1 MKRVHVCLVSKEPI
15 PNLVPLRSPGL
26 EPDRVILLVTGEMS
40 PQAARLERVIH
51 RWGIRDVVR
60 MPVAA
65 YDPSAVSAVCSA
77 IIADHAHDHLL
88 LNATGGTKIMALAA
102 FETFAR
108 NNCEAFYVDSAGHR
122 ILSLSGAPSAYPFAD
137 VIDVADYLAAYGQQ
151 IIEEQPIGEERS
163 QYRAVADRIVSDA
176 QRFSDAV
183 AFLNKLTVDHRSPD
197 RLPLT
202 IPLPNPPQFAP
213 WRELVHLLQSNRI
226 CKVKDRA
233 LEFASPEAVR
243 FVSGDWLSFYVYE
256 TVLGLHPCDAR
267 LEVTVKWDRQE
278 RTPPVNNY
286 DVLFTVRNRL
296 YLIECKAKYFKD
308 QQHAPFDVET
318 IYKLD
323 SLRDAAGGI
332 FGTGMLVSYRKLPD
346 YMISR
351 LRAIKLEKCDGPE
364 IKNLAMRL
372 KLMIQ

>member
-1 MKRVHVCLVSKEPI
+1 
-15 PNLVPLRSPGL
+15 
-26 EPDRVILLVTGEMS
+26 
-40 PQAARLERVIH
+40 
-51 RWGIRDVVR
+51 

-77 IIADHAHDHLL
+77 IIADHSHDHLL

-137 VIDVADYLAAYGQQ
+137 VIDVADYLLAYGQE
-151 IIEEQPIGEERS
+151 IIAEQKIGTDAAA
-163 QYRAVADRIVSDA
+163 YRTVVSRIISDA
-176 QRFSDAV
+176 ERFADAI
-183 AFLNKLTVDHRSPD
+183 AFLNKHTVDHRNNT
-197 RLPLT
+197 RWPLT
-202 IPLPNPPQFAP
+202 IPMEKIPKYAALRDLLN
-213 WRELVHLLQSNRI
+213 LLQNTRI

-243 FVSGDWLSFYVYE
+243 FVSGDWLSFHVYE
-256 TVLGLHPCDAR
+256 TVLGLPPCDAR

-308 QQHAPFDVET
+308 QQHAPFEVET